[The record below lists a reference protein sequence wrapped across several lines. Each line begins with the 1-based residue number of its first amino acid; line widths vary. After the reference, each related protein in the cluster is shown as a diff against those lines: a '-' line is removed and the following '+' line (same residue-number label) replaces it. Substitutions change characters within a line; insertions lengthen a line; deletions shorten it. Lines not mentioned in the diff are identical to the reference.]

1 MIPHVESTEI
11 VAQINTLLEVLN
23 DRGHGI
29 RDYENTEYT
38 IDRVEYV
45 KDEDRFYCFFKQEDG
60 DDK

>member
-1 MIPHVESTEI
+1 MIPHVESTDI
-11 VAQINTLLEVLN
+11 VSKINMLLEILN
-23 DRGHGI
+23 ARGHGI

-38 IDRVEYV
+38 IDRVEYA

>member
-11 VAQINTLLEVLN
+11 VSKINMLLEILN
-23 DRGHGI
+23 ARGHGI

-38 IDRVEYV
+38 IDRVEYA

-60 DDK
+60 YDK